1 MIARFMTLGVAALF
15 ALALTSISPAVAA
28 TSSDTAVTAQHFD
41 SVQVAA
47 AHGGKDG
54 DMKKK
59 IDADVKKMK
68 KKGKKKKKSKKKKAE

>member
-54 DMKKK
+54 VPQTKKS
-59 IDADVKKMK
+59 
-68 KKGKKKKKSKKKKAE
+68 GKKKKKSKKKKAE